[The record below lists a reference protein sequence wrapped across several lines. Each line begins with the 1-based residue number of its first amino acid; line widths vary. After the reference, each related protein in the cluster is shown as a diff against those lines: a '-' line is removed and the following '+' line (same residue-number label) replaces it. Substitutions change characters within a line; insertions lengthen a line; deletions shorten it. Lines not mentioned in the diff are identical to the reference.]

1 MGVKE
6 SDANIESDQGE
17 FSKTTFIESR
27 IKHGCKALE
36 LSDEII
42 LGIGEE

>member
-1 MGVKE
+1 MGGKE
-6 SDANIESDQGE
+6 RDANIESDQRE
-17 FSKTTFIESR
+17 ISKMTFIESR